1 MIPSTFL
8 FLPPSRIG
16 IFGFSV
22 TIAIW
27 IGTVMRIAVI
37 MSGVVVM
44 YPSTLNRPNPNP
56 EEGAVPAPCSKLAE
70 LQGTSRTR

>member
-1 MIPSTFL
+1 MSCD
-8 FLPPSRIG
+8 SEHV
-16 IFGFSV
+16 SV
-22 TIAIW
+22 PAPEQDWYFWLAIW

-56 EEGAVPAPCSKLAE
+56 EEGAVPAPCSNLAE
-70 LQGTSRTR
+70 LQGTSRT